1 MVGDVGQLEAQ
12 DSTFNNAGS
21 NQYNYR
27 LQPGAQYRPPIAH
40 PIVAARHPPAPP
52 PEDQGADEEI
62 SPQVAQARM
71 FGNVQHVETVNSTFN
86 NSGGNQTNVDYDANP
101 VVVPI
106 YSGSPSSS
114 PLSSP
119 LPSPTTTTPGLPQ
132 QAAKPSKNP
141 FTRITQLHGH
151 ATVNAPVPD
160 DMHTSGTDKIKTA
173 ASAVAMSVA
182 IDTMTL
188 LDSAAK
194 LSSVPFLGQASTAVL
209 SLLAT
214 VQTVKDN
221 DGDFKRLA
229 NHACNLVSSVIIASD
244 KRKKQGRE
252 LDPELLASLEV
263 LVGKILPIEEFLRE
277 KKSRSGVK
285 GNLKKF
291 LHHRVDVASIN
302 DCREKLTQA
311 LAEFGLRANINV
323 EDGVAQIDK
332 RLEELTEA
340 MERFGIQS
348 RQNSQNNQFTTAP
361 APVPAPDQ
369 ASQRPPPR
377 PSFPSPEINYGSNNY
392 PQYSQPGR
400 VPNVTGGVYNVV
412 GGHQYNTENHFDHFS
427 GGVQM

>member
-1 MVGDVGQLEAQ
+1 MLVVI
-12 DSTFNNAGS
+12 STTTGS
-21 NQYNYR
+21 NPVLNVTLSYR
-27 LQPGAQYRPPIAH
+27 TVILFLSLCIDRPPIAH

-141 FTRITQLHGH
+141 FTRITHMHGQ

-160 DMHTSGTDKIKTA
+160 DMHTSGTEKIKTA
-173 ASAVAMSVA
+173 ASAVAISVA

-214 VQTVKDN
+214 VQV
-221 DGDFKRLA
+221 RLSTYSR
-229 NHACNLVSSVIIASD
+229 HYFVT
-244 KRKKQGRE
+244 Q
-252 LDPELLASLEV
+252 LA
-263 LVGKILPIEEFLRE
+263 IDC
-277 KKSRSGVK
+277 K
-285 GNLKKF
+285 G
-291 LHHRVDVASIN
+291 
-302 DCREKLTQA
+302 
-311 LAEFGLRANINV
+311 
-323 EDGVAQIDK
+323 
-332 RLEELTEA
+332 
-340 MERFGIQS
+340 
-348 RQNSQNNQFTTAP
+348 
-361 APVPAPDQ
+361 
-369 ASQRPPPR
+369 QRW
-377 PSFPSPEINYGSNNY
+377 
-392 PQYSQPGR
+392 
-400 VPNVTGGVYNVV
+400 
-412 GGHQYNTENHFDHFS
+412 
-427 GGVQM
+427 